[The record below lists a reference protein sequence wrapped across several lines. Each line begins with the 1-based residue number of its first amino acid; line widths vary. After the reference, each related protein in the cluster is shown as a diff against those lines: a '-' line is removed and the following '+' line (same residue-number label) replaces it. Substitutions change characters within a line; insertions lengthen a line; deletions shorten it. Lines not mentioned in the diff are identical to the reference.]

1 MGYSLDQVQKQ
12 LLAGDEGIYIQLY
25 NDYRGVL
32 LRHAYRFVRNQQDA
46 EDVVQEAY
54 IRIIRNL
61 HRYNFSCKIITWM
74 QMIVRNLCIDLIRQ
88 RKRKPTSHFVEYISY
103 DNQDHPT
110 LESLQDQHD
119 GPEQQVLEQ
128 ENQKQ
133 VLNMMNGL
141 PEAYRDVFQLRY
153 LSEYSLAEISS
164 MLSLE
169 INTVKSR
176 LFRGKKYLRK
186 QYDCTICS

>member
-88 RKRKPTSHFVEYISY
+88 RKRKPTSHFVEYIAY

-110 LESLQDQHD
+110 LESLQDQHN

-164 MLSLE
+164 VLSLE